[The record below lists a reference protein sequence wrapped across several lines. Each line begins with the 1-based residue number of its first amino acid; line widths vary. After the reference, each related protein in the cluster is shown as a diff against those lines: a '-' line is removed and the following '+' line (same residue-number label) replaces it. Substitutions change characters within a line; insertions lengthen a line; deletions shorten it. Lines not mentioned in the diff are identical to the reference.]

1 MWGAH
6 GFAFGLKDITPYN
19 TLVPLQWSP
28 SIIRDA
34 KSGRSNFTIADQP
47 WFAHGKPI
55 GETQPQPQSAAC
67 IAIMGER
74 LGLPVALFQ
83 ETLEGATPAELQ
95 ALSRQVT
102 AFADALVRLRNFRVA
117 PEPIPMFSP
126 AHYEIETYRA
136 EHEAASPNALRYLA
150 ELEKTGKAVEA
161 ALVLQA
167 SGEVGGIQAVL
178 QAEKELNAFWDR
190 EIKGMPPVVFLKC
203 PRTQL
208 NAVRPYDS
216 AGPRPASICVFD
228 PSRPNDP
235 VPLSQNTVNPA
246 AETSDQRERANVDR
260 AVARIWQWP
269 CHVRTIF
276 HQPDMAIRDLNL
288 SYDAQTIFFSGHSGA
303 TGHTWQ
309 LFEIGVD
316 GKGLKQITR
325 GQHHN
330 ISPCELPDGRLV
342 FVSTRNQ
349 LWVTC
354 QGGGSGVLFSCD
366 RDGSHV
372 KLLSANIDSDHTPQV
387 LEDGRVM
394 FTRWD
399 YGIEK
404 NVFARHALWTMNP
417 DGSNLALLFGNTI
430 EDPAGF
436 WQARAVPGRSEI
448 VATFGP
454 HHSGQA
460 GMMGVIWPRNGT
472 EEPRGK
478 GFRFITREIPSYC
491 DTTCHFG
498 YQDPFPLHERLF
510 MVSYGGDGG
519 QRNRLYLI
527 DDRGNKKCLYEAE
540 DDLSCYNPQPLVARK
555 RPPYPLPQ
563 CTNPDWEPMDP
574 IARSRTPAA
583 VPTGTLMVQDVYRGI
598 SKRVKRGEA
607 ATIQIMEQLR
617 KTTRHLQD
625 AWGTSPL
632 MGRGTVHV
640 RRVIGTVPIEE
651 DGSASFHVP
660 ALRNISL
667 NLLDRDGKILMRMGS
682 DMHVMP
688 GEKRGCVGCH
698 EVREEESTP
707 ITSSSIAMG
716 KAPVQPVRPS
726 WGNDGILDYQKLI
739 QPIWD
744 KYCIECHSGPTPDGM
759 VDMTGDRT
767 RYFCMSYD
775 NLIEREIV
783 DYHNVFAL
791 GHDENTPKSLGSYVS
806 RISEFVDTEKHS
818 GKRLSADEKRLIYTW
833 IDANVPYYSTYQ
845 FNRPETRG
853 SRDGWAFS
861 EKMFTAFDRNC
872 MGCHER
878 KVYAS
883 ALYGGWLRVS
893 SDVWRSRGYSAHG
906 ITWRWKETPH
916 IGPELRVNLTNPS
929 HSPLLQA
936 PLAEAAGGWGLCRS
950 EDGNPYIFPDKTDP
964 TYQLM
969 LREIEMACRKFVEE
983 PRADISP

>member
-1 MWGAH
+1 
-6 GFAFGLKDITPYN
+6 
-19 TLVPLQWSP
+19 
-28 SIIRDA
+28 
-34 KSGRSNFTIADQP
+34 
-47 WFAHGKPI
+47 
-55 GETQPQPQSAAC
+55 
-67 IAIMGER
+67 
-74 LGLPVALFQ
+74 
-83 ETLEGATPAELQ
+83 
-95 ALSRQVT
+95 
-102 AFADALVRLRNFRVA
+102 
-117 PEPIPMFSP
+117 
-126 AHYEIETYRA
+126 
-136 EHEAASPNALRYLA
+136 
-150 ELEKTGKAVEA
+150 
-161 ALVLQA
+161 
-167 SGEVGGIQAVL
+167 
-178 QAEKELNAFWDR
+178 
-190 EIKGMPPVVFLKC
+190 
-203 PRTQL
+203 
-208 NAVRPYDS
+208 
-216 AGPRPASICVFD
+216 
-228 PSRPNDP
+228 
-235 VPLSQNTVNPA
+235 
-246 AETSDQRERANVDR
+246 
-260 AVARIWQWP
+260 
-269 CHVRTIF
+269 VRTIF

-288 SYDAQTIFFSGHSGA
+288 SFDAKTVFFSGQSAA
-303 TGHTWQ
+303 TGNTWQ
-309 LFEIGVD
+309 LFEIGLD
-316 GKGLKQITR
+316 GNGLKQITH

-330 ISPCELPDGRLV
+330 ISPCELPDGRLI

-354 QGGGSGVLFSCD
+354 QGGASGVLFSCD

-417 DGSNLALLFGNTI
+417 DGSNLTLLFGNTI

-454 HHSGQA
+454 HHNGQA

-510 MVSYGGDGG
+510 LVSYGGDGG

-527 DDRGNKKCLYEAE
+527 DDRGNKKCFYEAE
-540 DDLSCYNPQPLVARK
+540 GDLCCYNPQPLIARS
-555 RPPYPLPQ
+555 RPPFLTPQ
-563 CTNPDWEPMDP
+563 CSNPDWEPLDP
-574 IARSRTPAA
+574 TARSLTPPA

-598 SKRVKRGEA
+598 SKHVKRGEA
-607 ATIQIMEQLR
+607 ASIQVMEQLR

-640 RRVIGTVPIEE
+640 RRVIGTVPIEQ
-651 DGSASFHVP
+651 DGSASFQVP

-667 NLLDRDGKILMRMGS
+667 NLLDKDGKLLMRMGS

-698 EVREEESTP
+698 EVREGDSTP
-707 ITSSSIAMG
+707 INSPSIAMS
-716 KAPVQPVRPS
+716 KAPARPTPPA
-726 WGNDGILDYQKLI
+726 WENDGILDYQKLI

-744 KYCIECHSGPTPDGM
+744 KYCIDCHSGPTPEGM

-806 RISEFVDTEKHS
+806 RISEFIDTREHS
-818 GKRLSADEKRLIYTW
+818 GKLLTADEKQLVYTW

-845 FNRPETRG
+845 FTRPETRG
-853 SRDGWAFS
+853 SRDAWAFS
-861 EKMFTAFDRNC
+861 EEMFRVFDRNC
-872 MGCHER
+872 MECHER

-936 PLAEAAGGWGLCRS
+936 PLAKDAGGWGLCRKQGTR
-950 EDGNPYIFPDKTDP
+950 EPVFADKQEAD
-964 TYQLM
+964 YHAM
-969 LREIEMACRKFVEE
+969 LLQIAIARQKLIDR
-983 PRADISP
+983 PRVDISPQDLIELKERALADTVSGVIPILRFPDVKNDTDASITYSGSWSHHALPQCFRSDETFTARDNDHAVITFKGTSISILSRVDPQFGTFKVYLDGKPDADVDTRSTRPASQQKVYTKTNLSDAVHTLKIVKTSGAWIGIDGYEINSEQLDNE